1 MKAAVYYETGA
12 PEVFRYEEVP
22 DPVVR
27 PGGIVFDVRAI
38 SIEGGDV
45 LNRAGGAMM
54 SHPHVV
60 GYQAAGIVQ
69 EVGEGVLSFT
79 PGQRVVATMPFG
91 SHAGLVSVP
100 ARSAYSVPENMD
112 MVQAACVPIAFGT
125 AHDCLFEFGRL
136 KAGETVLVQAAAGGV
151 GLAAIQL
158 AKRAGARV
166 LGTASSDEKL
176 ERLKAYGLDLG
187 INYRTSHP
195 AAAVMAATDGQGVNL
210 VVDSVGGHTL
220 EQSIACLAYRGRLS
234 WVGNAGREQYTPVV
248 AGLMQKNARLNG
260 IYLGGEL
267 EQRPERTRAMIH
279 ALLADCATGALKVV
293 VDRTFALSE
302 AAAAHAYIESRS
314 AFGRVALVPE
324 R

>member
-54 SHPHVV
+54 THPHIV

-69 EVGEGVLSFT
+69 EVGDGVVSFT
-79 PGQRVVATMPFG
+79 PGQRVVATMAFG
-91 SHAGLVSVP
+91 SHASLVSVP
-100 ARSAYSVPENMD
+100 ARAAYAVPENMD
-112 MVQAACVPIAFGT
+112 LAQAACVPIAFGT

-136 KAGETVLVQAAAGGV
+136 KAGEIVLVQAAAGGV
-151 GLAAIQL
+151 GLAAVQL

-176 ERLKAYGLDLG
+176 ERLRAFGLDFG
-187 INYRTSHP
+187 INYRTSNA

-234 WVGNAGREQYTPVV
+234 WVGNAGRETYAPVV
-248 AGLMQKNARLNG
+248 SGLMQKNARLNG

-267 EQRPERTRAMIH
+267 NERPTRTRAMIE

-293 VDRTFALSE
+293 VDRAFPLSE
-302 AAAAHAYIESRS
+302 AAAAHAYIESRG
-314 AFGRVALVPE
+314 AFGRVVLVPE
-324 R
+324 H